1 MKLPSAIVFD
11 VFVIKYSRKIH
22 EAFTVIRV
30 KNNLPMMNIKKR
42 IILELDRQVRE
53 NKKKLHPLHQLFWE
67 CTLRCNL
74 KCKHCGSD
82 CKVVAET
89 PDMPAADF
97 LRTIDSITP
106 HVDPHKLMII
116 FSGGEPLMRN
126 DIEAVGAELYK
137 REYPWGMVSNGMLL
151 TEERLKRLLASGLK
165 SVAVSLDGMQ
175 DDHNWMRGNDQ
186 SFQNAM
192 RAIRLLARTKNLAWD
207 VVTCVNGR
215 NISYLPAMKDM
226 LYEAGVRN
234 WRLFSIFPLGRAK
247 QYPEFQLSNPDFRAM
262 MDFIKATRKEGKMH
276 ASYGCEGFLGDYEGE
291 VRDHLYI
298 CNAGISVASI
308 LIDGSISACT
318 SIRSKFYQGNI
329 YHDDFWDVWE
339 NRFHNYRNREWARQG
354 ECADCNMFRYCEG
367 NGMHLHDEDGKLLV
381 CHLKRLRI

>member
-1 MKLPSAIVFD
+1 
-11 VFVIKYSRKIH
+11 
-22 EAFTVIRV
+22 
-30 KNNLPMMNIKKR
+30 MNIKKR

-53 NKKKLHPLHQLFWE
+53 NKKKLHPLRQLFWE

>member
-1 MKLPSAIVFD
+1 MTHLS
-11 VFVIKYSRKIH
+11 IKQ
-22 EAFTVIRV
+22 
-30 KNNLPMMNIKKR
+30 R
-42 IILELDRQVRE
+42 IALELDRQVRE
-53 NKKKLHPLHQLFWE
+53 NKKKLHPLRQLFWE

-89 PDMPAADF
+89 PDMPAEDF
-97 LRTIDSITP
+97 LRAIDSITP
-106 HVDPHKLMII
+106 HVDQHKLMII
-116 FSGGEPLMRN
+116 FSGGEPLMRS
-126 DIEAVGAELYK
+126 DIEEIGAELHK
-137 REYPWGMVSNGMLL
+137 REYPWGMVTNGMLL
-151 TEERLKRLLASGLK
+151 TDERLKRLLASGLG
-165 SVAVSLDGMQ
+165 SVAISLDGMQ
-175 DDHNWMRGNDQ
+175 DDHNWMRGNEH

-192 RAIRLLARTKNLAWD
+192 RAIHLLSSTKGLAWD

-215 NISYLPAMKDM
+215 NIRYLSLMKDM
-226 LYEAGVRN
+226 LIEAGVKH

-247 QYPEFQLSNPDFRAM
+247 QYPNFQLSNADFRTLM
-262 MDFIKATRKEGKMH
+262 EFIKTTRKEGRIH
-276 ASYGCEGFLGDYEGE
+276 ASYGCEGFLGEYEGE

-298 CNAGISVASI
+298 CNAGISAASI

-329 YHDDFWDVWE
+329 YKDDFWDVWE
-339 NRFHNYRNREWARQG
+339 NRFQKYRYRDWARNG

-381 CHLKRLRI
+381 CHLKRIEEE